1 MTGLG
6 GTCGFL
12 GVLGSVFRRLLWF
25 LAASMASSVS
35 VCYEYTFF
43 RELYPAF
50 LVILYSPS
58 AAGDDGSIETGAG
71 CNVMEHG
78 V

>member
-1 MTGLG
+1 MTGFG

-12 GVLGSVFRRLLWF
+12 GVLGSDFRRLLWF
-25 LAASMASSVS
+25 LAASIASLVR

-43 RELYPAF
+43 RELYSPF
-50 LVILYSPS
+50 LVILCSPS

-71 CNVMEHG
+71 CNVVEHG